1 MNEAI
6 KVLERRLATSNRC
19 SEDLEQEVSN
29 MLQQIE
35 VLLDEMGKELEL
47 QKSLGEAIVE
57 LRRGHKSPEL
67 QA

>member
-6 KVLERRLATSNRC
+6 KVLERRLATSNHC
-19 SEDLEQEVSN
+19 SEQYEQEVSSL
-29 MLQQIE
+29 LQQIE
-35 VLLDEMGKELEL
+35 ILLDEMGSELEL